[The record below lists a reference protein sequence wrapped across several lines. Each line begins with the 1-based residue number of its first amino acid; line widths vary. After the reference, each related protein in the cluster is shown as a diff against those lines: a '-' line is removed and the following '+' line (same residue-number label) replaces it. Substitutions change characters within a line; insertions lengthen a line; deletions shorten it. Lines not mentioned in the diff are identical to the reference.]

1 MNRILSTIILI
12 GTVLGFP
19 WHMLGQTCRVNAGRS
34 LEGVSNFIE
43 VYEYDFVTEKPSFPG
58 GDRLLLS
65 YINETRH
72 YPEEAYRR
80 GIQGKVVCSFVVNK
94 DGSISHVRVLR
105 GVEPSLNR
113 EAVRILSKMP
123 YWRPGRLEGETV
135 PVRVVRTVA
144 FRK

>member
-1 MNRILSTIILI
+1 MKGLFSILI
-12 GTVLGFP
+12 FSVALLLLP
-19 WHMLGQTCRVNAGRS
+19 QSSMAQRCRVNVVNPV
-34 LEGVSNFIE
+34 EGTSGYIE

-65 YINETRH
+65 YINDNRC
-72 YPEEAYRR
+72 YPEDAYKK
-80 GIQGKVVCSFVVNK
+80 GIQGKVVCSFVVNR
-94 DGSISHVRVLR
+94 DGTISHVRVLR

-113 EAVRILSKMP
+113 EAVRILSGMP
-123 YWRPGRLEGETV
+123 LWNPGRQEGETV